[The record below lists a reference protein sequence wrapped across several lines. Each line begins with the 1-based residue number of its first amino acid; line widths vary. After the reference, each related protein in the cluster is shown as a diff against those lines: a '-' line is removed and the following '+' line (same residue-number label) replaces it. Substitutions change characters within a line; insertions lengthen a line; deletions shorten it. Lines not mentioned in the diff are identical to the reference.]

1 MLLFKAGDLQAG
13 DMAIK
18 IKVSDKLK
26 QNWKRYLIYCFFS
39 LAAVLGVLIGFF
51 LSSLSELPEVSQ
63 LQYYRPNIITSIYS
77 ENGDIIQEL
86 AIEKRL
92 VVKFNDIP
100 KDFINAII
108 SVEDERFFEHSGIDV
123 KGIFRAMWS
132 NVWSGKIVQGAST
145 LTQQL
150 SRNIFLSTEVTWK
163 RKIKEALY
171 AIKIEKYYT
180 KQQILELFCNQVYF
194 GHNRYGLAAAADF
207 FFAKKP
213 KELTLEECALLAGVL
228 KGPNYYSPLRHPV
241 RAINRRNFVL
251 DRMVETG
258 AITRD
263 QAIIAKERAIKLKEE
278 EKRDSQAPFFTE
290 EIRKYLA
297 QNYGSQKVYKD
308 GLNVYTTLNLKMQ
321 LAAEKALIEGLHN
334 LDKRQG
340 WRGPLLNIFDK
351 PVDVKNPEA
360 DKSKNSSNIVNDP
373 EKYQDPTWEKENFT
387 VGNRMRAMVLSVSD
401 KEALVRIKDKEFKI
415 NKYNAGWTNISD
427 MKKLFRKGDLVIF
440 HIDSITD
447 KGEIKMT
454 LDQEPAIEGAIIAIE
469 AKTGK
474 ILAMVGGYDFNR
486 SPFNRVTQSHR
497 QAGSAFKPIVFATA
511 MENNL
516 TLADRVVDE
525 PAVFMQAGMEEPYQ
539 PKNYYKDYSGIVT
552 LRVALEKSLN
562 IPAVKLID
570 KLGPKKVVE
579 MAKRMGMT
587 KGISPIFA
595 LALGACDTN
604 PLQLTTLYSIFC
616 NSGLLVEPY
625 SIEEITD
632 REGNKIYSHLPVT
645 KEVMSPEDSF
655 LVTYALE
662 GVIQRGTG
670 WQAKVLG
677 VPLAG
682 KTGTTDD
689 YSDAWFIGYSPSII
703 CGVWV
708 GFNEKIS
715 LGDAEVGARAALPIW
730 IDFMKVAINEKPGG
744 DFIPPIGIVFKLIE
758 RRTGFLA
765 TPDIAP
771 EFLLLEAFK
780 RGTEPTR
787 YVTSE
792 DIVNTEQPY
801 YMQERDKDVF

>member
-1 MLLFKAGDLQAG
+1 
-13 DMAIK
+13 MAIK
-18 IKVSDKLK
+18 IKVSDKFK
-26 QNWKRYLIYCFFS
+26 QNWKRYLIYCLFTFAAFF
-39 LAAVLGVLIGFF
+39 GVLIGFF

-63 LQYYRPNIITSIYS
+63 LQYYRPNVITSIYA
-77 ENGDIIQEL
+77 ENGDTIQEF

-92 VVKFNDIP
+92 VVKYSEIP
-100 KDFINAII
+100 RDFINAIV

-123 KGIFRAMWS
+123 KGIIRAMWI
-132 NVWSGKIVQGAST
+132 NFWSGKIVQGAST

-150 SRNIFLSTEVTWK
+150 SRNIFLSTEQTWK

-171 AIKIEKYYT
+171 AVKIEKYYT
-180 KQQILELFCNQVYF
+180 KQQILELFSNQVYF
-194 GHNRYGLAAAADF
+194 GHNRYGLAAASDF
-207 FFAKKP
+207 FIGKKS
-213 KELTLEECALLAGVL
+213 KELNLEECALLAGVL

-251 DRMVETG
+251 DRMVETRY
-258 AITRD
+258 ITRE
-263 QAIIAKERAIKLKEE
+263 QAIIAKDKPIKLKDEQ
-278 EKRDSQAPFFTE
+278 KRDSQAPFFTE

-308 GLNVYTTLNLKMQ
+308 GLKVYSTLNLKMQ
-321 LAAEKALIEGLHN
+321 LTAEKALIEGLHS

-340 WRGPLLNIFDK
+340 WRGPLLNIYDK
-351 PVDVKNPEA
+351 PADVKNPEA
-360 DKSKNSSNIVNDP
+360 DKNTNTSKIVSDP
-373 EKYQDPTWEKENFT
+373 EKYEDPTWEKARFQA
-387 VGNRMRAMVLSVSD
+387 GGRIRGMIISVSE
-401 KEALVRIKDKEFKI
+401 KQAEVRIKDKKFTI
-415 NKYNAGWTNISD
+415 NKNNVTWTNIANL
-427 MKKLFRKGDLVIF
+427 KKIFKRGDLVLF
-440 HIDSITD
+440 HIDAVSE
-447 KGEIKMT
+447 KGEIKLM
-454 LDQEPAIEGAIIAIE
+454 LDQEPVIEGAIVAIE

-497 QAGSAFKPIVFATA
+497 QAGSAFKPIVYATA

-516 TLADRVVDE
+516 SLADRVVDE

-552 LRVALEKSLN
+552 LRIALEKSLN

-570 KLGPKKVVE
+570 KIGPRKVVE
-579 MAKRMGMT
+579 MAQRMGMT
-587 KGISPIFA
+587 KGISPVFS

-616 NSGLLVEPY
+616 NSGLLIEPY
-625 SIEEITD
+625 SIEEVTD
-632 REGNKIYSHLPVT
+632 REGNIIYSHLPVT

-655 LVTYALE
+655 LITYALE
-662 GVIQRGTG
+662 GVILRGTG
-670 WQAKVLG
+670 WLAKTLG

-682 KTGTTDD
+682 KTGTTDE
-689 YSDAWFIGYSPSII
+689 YTDAWFLGYSPSII

-708 GFNEKIS
+708 GFNDKIT

-730 IDFMKVAINEKPGG
+730 IEFMKVAVNEKPGG
-744 DFIPPIGIVFKLIE
+744 EFIPPIGIVFKLIE
-758 RRTGFLA
+758 RRTGLLA
-765 TPDIAP
+765 TPDIPP

-787 YVTSE
+787 YVTPE
-792 DIVNTEQPY
+792 DLVNIEQPY
-801 YMQERDKDVF
+801 YMQERDNSIF